1 MKQRNVLT
9 SLLLAGAMLLSACG
23 APAASSAPAVS
34 AAPASSDAA
43 LSPSEQ
49 WALDNGLDKTET
61 PEELY
66 KKALAAGGEVNIYTV
81 SGRMQ
86 RVKEAFEKDY
96 PGMTLVVHDMN
107 VNELLEKYNREYE
120 AGIHTADVI
129 HLKEQTGEI
138 LKEYVQT
145 GMMHNY
151 HPSDIYGK
159 VDEKFLA
166 LTPMYFEADWWYF
179 NTEVYKESPIDS
191 WWDLTRPEWKGK
203 FLCVDPMSDIGY
215 MALLTTIIEN
225 SDLMAKAY
233 EEEFGTPIV
242 LAADEPDAGHAFLKR
257 FAQNRPVFET
267 SSNGVV
273 KAVGA
278 SGQSDPPVGYAVS
291 SKLRERDEQGYPLG
305 VDPLNFKPAVG
316 IYGMNIVEIAD
327 GAPNPDGAKLVVRY
341 LAGEADGNG
350 NGFAPYNTVGGWSI
364 RRDGPSAKGNVP
376 FEEVKTF
383 PQDMEYTYQHIKEVQ
398 DYWVSVQP

>member
-1 MKQRNVLT
+1 
-9 SLLLAGAMLLSACG
+9 
-23 APAASSAPAVS
+23 
-34 AAPASSDAA
+34 
-43 LSPSEQ
+43 
-49 WALDNGLDKTET
+49 
-61 PEELY
+61 
-66 KKALAAGGEVNIYTV
+66 
-81 SGRMQ
+81 
-86 RVKEAFEKDY
+86 
-96 PGMTLVVHDMN
+96 
-107 VNELLEKYNREYE
+107 
-120 AGIHTADVI
+120 
-129 HLKEQTGEI
+129 
-138 LKEYVQT
+138 
-145 GMMHNY
+145 
-151 HPSDIYGK
+151 
-159 VDEKFLA
+159 
-166 LTPMYFEADWWYF
+166 
-179 NTEVYKESPIDS
+179 
-191 WWDLTRPEWKGK
+191 
-203 FLCVDPMSDIGY
+203 